1 MLRKKE
7 MEFRMADRISVSVRN
22 LVEFIL
28 RSGDI
33 DNTRGNGYKDS
44 DIMQEGSRIHRKIQK
59 SMPSG
64 YVAEVTLKMELPLV
78 EGEEELFLMIEGRA
92 DGIWYREEETPEI
105 LVDEIK
111 TMYLD
116 VSYITEPSK
125 VHMAQ
130 AKCYAYI
137 YAKQHE
143 LETIGV
149 QLTYCNIETEAMK
162 RFQIIC
168 TISDLKEWF
177 ENIVKEYAKW
187 LFWQRDWIK
196 KRNESMKDLAF
207 PFPYRSGQKEFVSGV
222 YRSILREKKLFVE
235 APTGVGKTISTIF
248 PAVKAMGEGLSSKIF
263 YLTAKTIARTVA
275 EDTFSLLMEKGM
287 RFRFVT
293 ITSKEKICVLEK
305 PECNPEKCPRA
316 KGHFDRV
323 NDAVFDMLTQ
333 EETITRNL
341 IEQYA
346 TKHMVCPFEMC
357 LDVAVWADAV
367 ICDYNYVFDPNVALK
382 RFFAE
387 DKKQDIVFLIDEAHN
402 LVERAREMYS
412 AEVTKEQFLLV
423 KRLIHGKSKNM
434 EKHLENCNSVLL
446 RMKRECEDFKVWD
459 NIGDFVVTL
468 MQLSA
473 EYEDFLK
480 EMVLDY
486 EAKEA
491 VLTLYFEIRRFL
503 AVYESMDWEYCIY
516 TDYTLEGNFR
526 IKLLCLEPARQLKE
540 RLQKGRSAILFS
552 ATLLPIGYY
561 KEQLG
566 GELEDYAIYVPSP
579 FQTEKRLL
587 LLGKDVSTKYTRRTK
602 GEYEKIAKYLEAF
615 VSAKVGN
622 YFVFFPSYQMLE
634 KMIEVVINM
643 LHWKIVD
650 VNQTEKEEE
659 EQLLLSFLDPSVQFY
674 VQQPMMTEE
683 EKEWFLQ
690 AFSEQP
696 TKRTVGFCVMGGIFG
711 EGIDLKNDR
720 LIGTVIV
727 GTGLPMVCKEKEL
740 FKSYFDEKNG
750 RGFEY
755 AYLYPGMNKVMQSAG
770 RVIRTTEDI
779 GAILLLDER
788 FAQNAYQD
796 LFPREWFPHEVVT
809 VDTVK
814 EKLEVFWEQF

>member
-1 MLRKKE
+1 MVEKVN
-7 MEFRMADRISVSVRN
+7 VSVRN

-33 DNTRGNGYKDS
+33 DNTRGNGYKDF
-44 DIMQEGSRIHRKIQK
+44 DVMQEGSRIHRKIQK
-59 SMPSG
+59 SMPSS
-64 YVAEVTLKMELPLV
+64 YTSEVALKIELPFV
-78 EGEEELFLMIEGRA
+78 EGENELFLTIEGRA
-92 DGIWYREEETPEI
+92 DGIWYREEKNPEFWI
-105 LVDEIK
+105 DEIK

-116 VSYITEPSK
+116 LNYITEPIEL
-125 VHMAQ
+125 HLAQ

-137 YAKQHE
+137 YAIQQG

-149 QLTYCNIETEAMK
+149 QLTYCNIETEVIK
-162 RFQIIC
+162 RFERIV
-168 TISDLKEWF
+168 TIEELKQWF
-177 ENIVKEYAKW
+177 ETIVKEYAKW
-187 LFWQRDWIK
+187 LFWQKNWIK
-196 KRNESMKDLAF
+196 KRNKSMKELVF
-207 PFPYRSGQKEFVSGV
+207 PFTYRPGQKEFVAGV

-248 PAVKAMGEGLSSKIF
+248 PAVKAMGEGLSSRFF
-263 YLTAKTIARTVA
+263 YLTAKTMARTVA
-275 EDTFSLLMEKGM
+275 EDTFSLLMEQGM

-323 NDAVFDMLTQ
+323 NEAVFDMLTQ
-333 EETITRNL
+333 EETITRTL

-346 TKHMVCPFEMC
+346 QKHMVCPFEMC

-367 ICDYNYVFDPNVALK
+367 ICDYNYVFDPNVSLK

-387 DKKQDIVFLIDEAHN
+387 DKKQDIIFLIDEAHN

-423 KRLIHGKSKNM
+423 KRLIHGKSKSM
-434 EKHLENCNSVLL
+434 EKQLDNCNSVLL
-446 RMKRECEDFKVWD
+446 RMKRECEDFKVWE
-459 NIGDFVVTL
+459 NIGDFIVTL
-468 MQLSA
+468 MQLLA

-480 EMVLDY
+480 ETILDA

-503 AVYESMDWEYCIY
+503 AVYECIDLEYKIY
-516 TDYTLEGNFR
+516 TDYTEERNFR
-526 IKLLCLEPARQLKE
+526 VKLLCMEPSKQLKE

-566 GELEDYAIYVPSP
+566 GEAEDYAIYVPSP
-579 FQTEKRLL
+579 FQAEKRLL
-587 LLGKDVSTKYTRRTK
+587 MIGKDVSTKYTRRTK
-602 GEYEKIAKYLEAF
+602 GEFEKIARYLDAF

-622 YFVFFPSYQMLE
+622 YFVFLPSYQMLE
-634 KMIEVVINM
+634 KMVEVVTKM
-643 LHWKIVD
+643 LHWKVVE
-650 VNQTEKEEE
+650 VNQQEEQVEE
-659 EQLLLSFLDPSVQFY
+659 EQLLLSFLDPSVQCY
-674 VQQPMMTEE
+674 VQQPMMTEA
-683 EKEWFLQ
+683 EKEQFLQ

-696 TKRTVGFCVMGGIFG
+696 SKRTVGFCVMGGIFG

-727 GTGLPMVCKEKEL
+727 GTGLPMLCHEKEL
-740 FKSYFDEKNG
+740 FKTYFDEKNG
-750 RGFEY
+750 KGFEY

-770 RVIRTTEDI
+770 RVIRTMEDV
-779 GAILLLDER
+779 GAILLLEER
-788 FAQNAYQD
+788 FVYPTYQE
-796 LFPREWFPHEVVT
+796 LFPREWFPHEIVT
-809 VDTVK
+809 VDTMK
-814 EKLEVFWEQF
+814 EKLEMFWN

>member
-1 MLRKKE
+1 MVEK
-7 MEFRMADRISVSVRN
+7 ISVSVRN

-33 DNTRGNGYKDS
+33 DNTKGTGYKDS
-44 DIMQEGSRIHRKIQK
+44 DVMQEGSRIHRKIQK
-59 SMPSG
+59 SMPSS
-64 YVAEVTLKMELPLV
+64 YASEVTLKMELPFV
-78 EGEEELFLMIEGRA
+78 DNEEELFLIVEGRA
-92 DGIWYREEETPEI
+92 DGIWYREEKNPEI
-105 LVDEIK
+105 WIDEIK

-116 VSYITEPSK
+116 LNYITQPIE
-125 VHMAQ
+125 VHLAQ

-137 YAKQHE
+137 YAVQRE

-149 QLTYCNIETEAMK
+149 QLTYCNIETEVIK
-162 RFQIIC
+162 RFE
-168 TISDLKEWF
+168 TIFTIKELKQWF
-177 ENIVKEYAKW
+177 ESIVKEYVKW
-187 LFWQRDWIK
+187 LFWQKNWIK
-196 KRNESMKDLAF
+196 TRNESMKELEF
-207 PFPYRSGQKEFVSGV
+207 PFSYRPGQKEFVSGV

-248 PAVKAMGEGLSSKIF
+248 PAVKAMGEGLSSRIF

-275 EDTFSLLMEKGM
+275 EDTFSLLMAQGM

-323 NDAVFDMLTQ
+323 NEAVFDMLTQ
-333 EETITRNL
+333 EEIITRNL

-346 TKHMVCPFEMC
+346 QKHQVCPFEMC

-387 DKKQDIVFLIDEAHN
+387 EKKQDIIFLIDEAHN

-423 KRLIHGKSKNM
+423 KRLIHGKSKKI
-434 EKHLENCNSVLL
+434 EKCLEDCNSVLL
-446 RMKRECEDFKVWD
+446 RMKRECEDFKVWE

-468 MQLSA
+468 MRLSA

-480 EMVLDY
+480 ETILDA
-486 EAKEA
+486 EVKEV

-503 AVYESMDWEYCIY
+503 AVYEGMDWEYQIY
-516 TDYTLEGNFR
+516 TDYTAEKNFR
-526 IKLLCLEPARQLKE
+526 IKLLCMEPARKLKE

-566 GELEDYAIYVPSP
+566 GDLDDYAIYVPSP

-587 LLGKDVSTKYTRRTK
+587 MIGKDVSTKYTRRTK
-602 GEYEKIAKYLEAF
+602 GEFEKIATYLDAF
-615 VSAKVGN
+615 VSTKVGN
-622 YFVFFPSYQMLE
+622 YFVFFPSYQILE
-634 KMIEVVINM
+634 KMVDIVVKM
-643 LHWKIVD
+643 LHWKMVE
-650 VNQTEKEEE
+650 VNQKEEPEEE

-674 VQQPMMTEE
+674 VQHPMMTEE
-683 EKEWFLQ
+683 EKEQFLQ

-711 EGIDLKNDR
+711 EGIDLRNDR

-727 GTGLPMVCKEKEL
+727 GTGLPMVCHEKEL
-740 FKSYFDEKNG
+740 FKSYFDTKNG
-750 RGFEY
+750 KGFEY

-770 RVIRTTEDI
+770 RVIRTTEDM

-788 FAQNAYQD
+788 FVYNTYQD

-809 VDTVK
+809 VDTMK
-814 EKLEVFWEQF
+814 EKLEVFWN

>member
-1 MLRKKE
+1 MVEK
-7 MEFRMADRISVSVRN
+7 ISVSVRN

-33 DNTRGNGYKDS
+33 DNTRGTGYKDS

-59 SMPSG
+59 SMPSS
-64 YVAEVTLKMELPLV
+64 YTSEVTLKMELPFV
-78 EGEEELFLMIEGRA
+78 EKEEELFLIVEGRA
-92 DGIWYREEETPEI
+92 DGIWYREEKNPEI
-105 LVDEIK
+105 WIDEIK

-116 VSYITEPSK
+116 LNYITEPIE
-125 VHMAQ
+125 VHLAQ

-137 YAKQHE
+137 YATQQG

-149 QLTYCNIETEAMK
+149 QLTYCNIETEVIK
-162 RFQIIC
+162 RFE
-168 TISDLKEWF
+168 TIFTVEQLKQWF
-177 ENIVKEYAKW
+177 ETIVKEYVKW
-187 LFWQRDWIK
+187 LFWQKNWIK
-196 KRNESMKDLAF
+196 KRNESMKELVF
-207 PFPYRSGQKEFVSGV
+207 PFSYRPGQKEFVSGV
-222 YRSILREKKLFVE
+222 YRTILREKKLFVE

-248 PAVKAMGEGLSSKIF
+248 PAVKAMGEGLSSRIF

-275 EDTFSLLMEKGM
+275 EDTFSLLMSQGM

-323 NDAVFDMLTQ
+323 NQAVFDILTQ
-333 EETITRNL
+333 EEIITRTL

-346 TKHMVCPFEMC
+346 QKHMVCPFEMC

-387 DKKQDIVFLIDEAHN
+387 EKKQDIIFLIDEAHN

-434 EKHLENCNSVLL
+434 EKCLENCNSVLL

-468 MQLSA
+468 IQLSA

-480 EMVLDY
+480 ETILDA

-503 AVYESMDWEYCIY
+503 AVYECMDWEYQIY
-516 TDYTLEGNFR
+516 TDYTVERNFR
-526 IKLLCLEPARQLKE
+526 IKLLCMEPARRLKE

-566 GELEDYAIYVPSP
+566 GDSDDYAIYVPSP
-579 FQTEKRLL
+579 FQAEKRLL
-587 LLGKDVSTKYTRRTK
+587 MIGKDVSTKYTRRTK
-602 GEYEKIAKYLEAF
+602 GEFEKIAMYLDVF

-622 YFVFFPSYQMLE
+622 YFVFFPSYQILE
-634 KMIEVVINM
+634 KMVEVVIKM
-643 LHWKIVD
+643 LHWKMVD
-650 VNQTEKEEE
+650 LNQKEEKEEE

-674 VQQPMMTEE
+674 VQQPMMTEL
-683 EKEWFLQ
+683 EKEQFLQ

-720 LIGTVIV
+720 LIGTVVV
-727 GTGLPMVCKEKEL
+727 GTGLPMVCHEKEL
-740 FKSYFDEKNG
+740 FKTYFDAKNG
-750 RGFEY
+750 KGFEY

-770 RVIRTTEDI
+770 RVIRTTEDV

-788 FAQNAYQD
+788 FVYNNYQD

-809 VDTVK
+809 VDTMK
-814 EKLEVFWEQF
+814 EKLEAFWD

>member
-1 MLRKKE
+1 MVEKVS
-7 MEFRMADRISVSVRN
+7 ISVRN

-44 DIMQEGSRIHRKIQK
+44 DVMQEGSRIHRKIQK
-59 SMPSG
+59 SMPSS
-64 YVAEVTLKMELPLV
+64 YTSEVTLKIELPLV
-78 EGEEELFLMIEGRA
+78 EGEEELFLTIEGRA
-92 DGIWYREEETPEI
+92 DGIWYREEKNPEFWI
-105 LVDEIK
+105 DEIK

-116 VSYITEPSK
+116 LNYITEPVE
-125 VHMAQ
+125 VHLAQ

-137 YAKQHE
+137 YAIQQG
-143 LETIGV
+143 LETIGI
-149 QLTYCNIETEAMK
+149 QLTYCNIETEVIK
-162 RFQIIC
+162 RFE
-168 TISDLKEWF
+168 TIVTMEELKQWF
-177 ENIVKEYAKW
+177 EHIVKEYAKW
-187 LFWQRDWIK
+187 LFWQKNWIK
-196 KRNESMKDLAF
+196 KRNESMKELKF
-207 PFPYRSGQKEFVSGV
+207 PFTYRPGQKDFVAGV

-248 PAVKAMGEGLSSKIF
+248 PAVKAMGEGLSSRIF

-275 EDTFSLLMEKGM
+275 EDTFSLLMEQGM

-305 PECNPEKCPRA
+305 PECNPKKCPRA

-323 NDAVFDMLTQ
+323 NEAVFDMLTQ

-346 TKHMVCPFEMC
+346 QKHMVCPFEMC

-387 DKKQDIVFLIDEAHN
+387 EKKQDIIFLIDEAHN

-423 KRLIHGKSKNM
+423 KRLIHGKSKDM
-434 EKHLENCNSVLL
+434 EKHLDNCNSVLL
-446 RMKRECEDFKVWD
+446 RMKRECEDFKVWE
-459 NIGDFVVTL
+459 NIGDFIVTL
-468 MQLSA
+468 MRLSA

-480 EMVLDY
+480 ETILDAQ
-486 EAKEA
+486 EKEA

-503 AVYESMDWEYCIY
+503 AVYECMNWEYKIY
-516 TDYTLEGNFR
+516 TDYTPERNFR
-526 IKLLCLEPARQLKE
+526 IKLLCMEPARQLKE

-566 GELEDYAIYVPSP
+566 GDAEDYAIYVPSP
-579 FQTEKRLL
+579 FQAEKRLL
-587 LLGKDVSTKYTRRTK
+587 MIGNDVSTKYTRRTK
-602 GEYEKIAKYLEAF
+602 GEFEKIAMYLDAF

-634 KMIEVVINM
+634 KMVEVVTKM
-643 LHWKIVD
+643 LHWKMVE
-650 VNQTEKEEE
+650 VNQLEEQEEE

-674 VQQPMMTEE
+674 VQQPMMTEA
-683 EKEWFLQ
+683 EKEQFLQ

-696 TKRTVGFCVMGGIFG
+696 IKRTVGFCVMGGIFG

-727 GTGLPMVCKEKEL
+727 GTGLPMVCHEKEL
-740 FKSYFDEKNG
+740 FKTYFDEKNG
-750 RGFEY
+750 KGFEY

-770 RVIRTTEDI
+770 RVIRTTEDV

-788 FAQNAYQD
+788 FVYHTYQD

-809 VDTVK
+809 VDTMK
-814 EKLEVFWEQF
+814 EKLEAFWN